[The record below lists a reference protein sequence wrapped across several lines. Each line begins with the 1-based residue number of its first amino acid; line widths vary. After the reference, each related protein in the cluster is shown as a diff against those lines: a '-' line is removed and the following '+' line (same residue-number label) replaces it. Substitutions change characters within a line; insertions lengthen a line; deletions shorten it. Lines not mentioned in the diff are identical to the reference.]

1 MYEEY
6 WGLNRLPFENVP
18 DPDFIYLSSKHEE
31 ALMRLLYA
39 TKSQKGAAMLTGEI
53 GCGKTTI
60 SRAFIKELSTDE
72 YEVGLVAN
80 PMLSPI
86 DFLKEI
92 VYQLGCDKTAETK
105 SNLLRI
111 LNEQMMGNLNHQ
123 KKTVLIVDEAQAIE
137 DVNTFE
143 ELRLLLNFQLND
155 RFLLNLILIGQPEL
169 KEKVAKIQQLQSR
182 IAIAYHLR
190 PLDFQDTAR
199 YIIFRLKKAG
209 MKNVMFTKEA
219 IKKIFEYTM
228 GVPRRINNIC
238 DLSLLVGYSSKAK
251 VIDSKI
257 IQRIIDDAVL

>member
-1 MYEEY
+1 MYEKY

-18 DPDFIYLSSKHEE
+18 DPDCIYLSSKHDE

-39 TKSQKGAAMLTGEI
+39 TKSEKGAAMLTGEI

-60 SRAFIKELSTDE
+60 SRAFIKELSTEE

-92 VYQLGCDKTAETK
+92 NYQLGCDKAAETK
-105 SNLLRI
+105 SDLLRV
-111 LNEQMMGNLNHQ
+111 LNEQMMGNLNDQ
-123 KKTVLIVDEAQAIE
+123 KKTVLIIDEAQAIE

-155 RFLLNLILIGQPEL
+155 KFLLNLILIGQPEL
-169 KEKVAKIQQLQSR
+169 KDKVAKIEQLQSR
-182 IAIAYHLR
+182 IAISYHLR
-190 PLDFQDTAR
+190 PLNPQDTAR
-199 YIIFRLKKAG
+199 YIVFRLKKAG
-209 MKNVMFTKEA
+209 LKKVMFTREA
-219 IKKIFEYTM
+219 ITKIFEYTT
-228 GVPRRINNIC
+228 GVPRNINNIC
-238 DLSLLVGYSSKAK
+238 DLSLLVSYSSQAK

-257 IQRIIDDAVL
+257 IQHIIDDAK